1 MRKSFVLYTSYY
13 EQVQMLGFYQ
23 RGILLTAI
31 MAHACGDDDELPD
44 LNMEPETEML
54 FSMIA
59 SQMDRDGEK
68 FDRTCERR
76 RAAAKKRWES
86 SSMQMH
92 ANAGVNDN
100 EDENENDNGDV
111 FHKEIKRRRNK
122 RPAEQHNYDFKQIEA
137 DLLRRQ
143 REGLGT

>member
-13 EQVQMLGFYQ
+13 EQVQMLDIYQ

-31 MAHACGDDDELPD
+31 MEHAGGDDDELPD
-44 LNMEPETEML
+44 MEPETEML

-86 SSMQMH
+86 SSMQKH

-111 FHKEIKRRRNK
+111 FHKEKKRRRNQ
-122 RPAEQHNYDFKQIEA
+122 RPAEQHDYDWKQIDA
-137 DLLRRQ
+137 DLLKRQ
-143 REGLGT
+143 REGLRG